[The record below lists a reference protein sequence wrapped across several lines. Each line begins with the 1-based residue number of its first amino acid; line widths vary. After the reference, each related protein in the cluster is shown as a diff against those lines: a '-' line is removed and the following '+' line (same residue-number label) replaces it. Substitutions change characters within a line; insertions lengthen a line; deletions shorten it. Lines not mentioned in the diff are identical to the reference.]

1 MSEQKR
7 QCGECAKEAVGMRRC
22 GACGKIWY
30 CDETCQRKHWKTH
43 KKTCAGRKK
52 KRAAQAA
59 AAERHLRPD
68 DAEDVP
74 VTWEDQQRINKF
86 GRLVLRK
93 TELQDELKKDET
105 ELANLEDAQGEIE
118 MLMDDDACRYYTTIA
133 TRNTITQSK
142 VTNACRTARAWA
154 RCLCTCRTRTRRSLW
169 RRSWPRRRRS
179 WPRRRRK
186 CRR

>member
-1 MSEQKR
+1 M
-7 QCGECAKEAVGMRRC
+7 VGI
-22 GACGKIWY
+22 AGKIWY

-118 MLMDDDACRYYTTIA
+118 MLMDDDACR
-133 TRNTITQSK
+133 
-142 VTNACRTARAWA
+142 ARVGEMFVHVSNEDAEEFVEKKLA
-154 RCLCTCRTRTRRSLW
+154 ETKEIVAKKKAQVSEMNDELNQLKSVLYAKFGKSINLEAETDN
-169 RRSWPRRRRS
+169 
-179 WPRRRRK
+179 
-186 CRR
+186 